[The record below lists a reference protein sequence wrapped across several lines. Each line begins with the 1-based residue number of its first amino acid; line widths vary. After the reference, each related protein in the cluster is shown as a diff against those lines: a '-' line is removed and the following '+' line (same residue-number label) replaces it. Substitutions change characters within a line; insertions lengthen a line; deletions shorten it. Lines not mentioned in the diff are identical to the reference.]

1 MISKQQTTA
10 QSKTKSII
18 EKTYVFRPE
27 SLLRFMWE
35 IFMLLL
41 VLYLGILL
49 PYILAFQE
57 NNSIPVY
64 IEYTIT
70 TLYFIDIGIN
80 LNTAVYIRGFLCL
93 NHKLIIREY
102 LKFWF
107 WIDLVSA
114 LPIDMIIEISSRN
127 VNYLKTVR
135 LIKIIRIFKLI
146 KLIKLGKLKYTIAKI
161 EDRISSKNLITLI
174 LILKLQIYIFM
185 IAHIL
190 GCLMI
195 SISRENY
202 NPKSFINLIVNK
214 SDELITKN
222 IEIYISS
229 IYWAYTT
236 MVSIGYGDFSPQTT
250 EERTFGIICMLM
262 SSVTFGV
269 IIGNIGSIIEKNS
282 KFEKMRRE
290 TIQSVNNYL
299 KQNNVEKSLWQ
310 KVRMYIEYTLSESK
324 QEEIDLYDLLEVLSG
339 PLREEIY
346 LNLNG
351 TELFSCSIFMNF
363 PLVFGHKLSRMMHSE
378 VYAPY
383 DDIIF
388 EGSPPIGLYFIQ
400 TGSVEIYDRKSRVGI
415 KELKFN
421 NYFGE
426 IGLFTRKHCCAS
438 VRSKEYSEVLTI
450 TCEDFD
456 AVLYILPNAK
466 LVFDEIIKSII
477 GGDLSI
483 LGVYCYLCKE
493 LGHVAKKCTMIQKI
507 RDYNHEAWLNTK
519 NKSKKICKNHM
530 NKYLRY
536 KTIPKNEDYGIK
548 NVKGIKVPL
557 NVLYE
562 NKPSLVSACKNFLFK
577 KDDQTTCNTP
587 MGEVFNRTTKYYTSA
602 LSNII
607 DDSEE
612 ENEVDKLDI
621 TDFDMT

>member
-1 MISKQQTTA
+1 MISKPLTTA
-10 QSKTKSII
+10 RSKTKGVI

-27 SLLRFMWE
+27 SLLRFLWE

-41 VLYLGILL
+41 VLYLGISL

-57 NNSIPVY
+57 NDPMPVF
-64 IEYTIT
+64 IEYIIT
-70 TLYFIDIGIN
+70 GLYFIDICIN
-80 LNTAVYIRGFLCL
+80 LNTAVYIRGILRL

-107 WIDLVSA
+107 WVDLVSA
-114 LPIDMIIEISSRN
+114 LPIDMIIELSSSN
-127 VNYLKTVR
+127 LNYLKTVR
-135 LIKIIRIFKLI
+135 LIKFIRVFKLI
-146 KLIKLGKLKYTIAKI
+146 KLVKLGKLKYTIAKI

-190 GCLMI
+190 GCMMI
-195 SISRENY
+195 SISRENFKP
-202 NPKSFINLIVNK
+202 NSFINLITNK
-214 SDELITKN
+214 SNDLITN
-222 IEIYISS
+222 NSEIYIST

-250 EERTFGIICMLM
+250 EERIFGIICMFM
-262 SSVTFGV
+262 SSITFGI

-282 KFEKMRRE
+282 QFEKMRRE
-290 TIQSVNNYL
+290 TILSVNNYL
-299 KQNNVEKSLWQ
+299 KQNNVEKSLWR

-324 QEEIDLYDLLEVLSG
+324 QEEIDLYDLLEVLSE

-351 TELFSCSIFMNF
+351 AELFSCNIFMNF

-388 EGSPPIGLYFIQ
+388 EGSPPVGIYFIQ
-400 TGSVEIYDRKSRVGI
+400 TGSVEIYDRKSRAGI
-415 KELKFN
+415 QELKFN

-456 AVLYILPNAK
+456 AVLNILPSAK
-466 LVFDEIIKSII
+466 LVFDEIKRSTI
-477 GGDLSI
+477 GGDLSV

-493 LGHVAKKCTMIQKI
+493 LGHVAKKCTMIQRI
-507 RDYNHEAWLNTK
+507 RDFNREDWLNMK
-519 NKSKKICKNHM
+519 NRSKKIGRINM
-530 NKYLRY
+530 NRFSRY
-536 KTIPKNEDYGIK
+536 KAMPKDEDYGMK

-557 NVLYE
+557 YVLYGK
-562 NKPSLVSACKNFLFK
+562 KPSLVSACKNFLFK
-577 KDDQTTCNTP
+577 KEDKTTCNTP
-587 MGEVFNRTTKYYTSA
+587 MGEFFNRTTKYYTSA
-602 LSNII
+602 LSNIV

-612 ENEVDKLDI
+612 EEEVDNLDI
-621 TDFDMT
+621 TDFDMM

>member
-1 MISKQQTTA
+1 MISEQQTTA
-10 QSKTKSII
+10 RAKTRTVIKKS
-18 EKTYVFRPE
+18 YVFRPE
-27 SLLRFMWE
+27 SLLRFLWE

-41 VLYLGILL
+41 VLYLGISL

-57 NNSIPVY
+57 NDPMPVF
-64 IEYTIT
+64 IEYIIT

-80 LNTAVYIRGFLCL
+80 LNTAVYIRGILRL
-93 NHKLIIREY
+93 KHKLIIREY

-114 LPIDMIIEISSRN
+114 LPIDMVIELSSSN

-135 LIKIIRIFKLI
+135 LIKFIRVFKLI
-146 KLIKLGKLKYTIAKI
+146 KLVKLGKLKYTIAKI
-161 EDRISSKNLITLI
+161 EDRISSKDFITFI

-190 GCLMI
+190 GCLMV

-202 NPKSFINLIVNK
+202 KPNSFINLIANK
-214 SDELITKN
+214 SNELVTKN
-222 IEIYISS
+222 SEIYIST

-250 EERTFGIICMLM
+250 EERIFGIICMFM
-262 SSVTFGV
+262 SSITFGI
-269 IIGNIGSIIEKNS
+269 IIGNIGSIVEKNS
-282 KFEKMRRE
+282 QFEKMRRE
-290 TIQSVNNYL
+290 TILSVNNYL
-299 KQNNVEKSLWQ
+299 KENNVEKRLWQ
-310 KVRMYIEYTLSESK
+310 KVRMYVEYTLSESK
-324 QEEIDLYDLLEVLSG
+324 QEEIDLYDLLEVLSE

-351 TELFSCSIFMNF
+351 AELFSCNIFMNF

-388 EGSPPIGLYFIQ
+388 EGSPPVGIYFIQ
-400 TGSVEIYDRKSRVGI
+400 TGSVEIYDRKSRAGI
-415 KELKFN
+415 QELKLN

-438 VRSKEYSEVLTI
+438 VRSKEYSEVLAI

-456 AVLYILPNAK
+456 AVLNILPSAK
-466 LVFDEIIKSII
+466 LVYNEIKRSAV
-477 GGDLSI
+477 GGDLSV

-493 LGHVAKKCTMIQKI
+493 LGHVAKKCTMIQRI
-507 RDYNHEAWLNTK
+507 RDFNREDWLNAK
-519 NKSKKICKNHM
+519 NKSKKVGRKNM
-530 NKYLRY
+530 NRFSRY
-536 KTIPKNEDYGIK
+536 KPMPKDESYGMKNIK
-548 NVKGIKVPL
+548 GVKVPL
-557 NVLYE
+557 HVLYE

-577 KDDQTTCNTP
+577 KEDQTTCNTP
-587 MGEVFNRTTKYYTSA
+587 MGEFFNRTTKYYTSA
-602 LSNII
+602 LSNIV

-612 ENEVDKLDI
+612 EDEIDKLDI
-621 TDFDMT
+621 TDFDMM